1 MNIGILFVATDYSA
15 DIADVARSAEEMGFD
30 SLWAPEHT
38 VLPVDTFTRY
48 GDPPIGPVPKYYAD
62 MVDPFVALARASAV
76 TTTLKLGTAVCLLPE
91 HNPLLLAKRV
101 ATLDM
106 FSKGRFLLGIG
117 SGWNRE
123 ETEIMGGDFE
133 HRWAQARDSVLA
145 MKQLWTTVESEYRG
159 KYYDFPPVYS
169 FPMPVQR
176 PHPPVLL
183 GGMAKNVFRRVVAWG
198 DGWIPVTG
206 PEEAKAGR
214 ETLDA
219 LAKEAGRD
227 PSTIEVTAVTQGV
240 DRELVGRYEDAR
252 VDRVVCLLP
261 PTEGDKLTEELERVA
276 AETLG

>member
-15 DIADVARSAEEMGFD
+15 DIADVAKRVEAMGFD
-30 SLWAPEHT
+30 SLWAPEHP
-38 VLPVDTFTRY
+38 VLPVDSFARY
-48 GDPPIGPVPKYYAD
+48 EDTPSGPVPKYYAD

-76 TTTLKLGTAVCLLPE
+76 TTTLKLGTAVCLIPE

-106 FSKGRFLLGIG
+106 FSKGRFLFGIG
-117 SGWNRE
+117 SGWNKE

-133 HRWAQARDSVLA
+133 HRWTQTRDSVMA
-145 MKQLWTTVESEYRG
+145 MKELWTTVES
-159 KYYDFPPVYS
+159 KYDGRYFKFPPVYS

-183 GGMAKNVFRRVVAWG
+183 GGMAKNVFKRVVEWG
-198 DGWIPVTG
+198 DGWMPVTS
-206 PEEAKAGR
+206 PEKAKAGR

-227 PSTIEVTAVTQGV
+227 PSTIDVTAVTQRV
-240 DRELVGRYEDAR
+240 ERDLIRRYEEAR
-252 VDRVVCLLP
+252 VDRVVYLFP
-261 PTEGDKLTEELERVA
+261 PAEGDKFTEELERVA
-276 AETLG
+276 GATLG